1 MYKNGTKRVTTII
14 RWLARFWSL
23 VSILFFLAFVIGEG
37 MAPTH
42 ITPMEWVQLLFF
54 PFGVILGLMVA
65 WRREGLGGGLAV
77 LSLVTFYVLHYVVS
91 GDLPKGPYFALV
103 AAPGL
108 LFLLCW
114 LLASRR
120 HVQVG

>member
-1 MYKNGTKRVTTII
+1 MYENGTKRATTVL

-23 VSILFFLAFVIGEG
+23 VSMLFVLAFVIGEG
-37 MAPTH
+37 LAPIS
-42 ITPMEWVQLLFF
+42 ITPIEWVQLLLL
-54 PFGVILGLMVA
+54 PFGVIVGLMIA

-77 LSLVTFYVLHYVVS
+77 LSLVTFYALHYIVS
-91 GDLPKGPYFALV
+91 GDLPKGPYFGLV

-108 LFLLCW
+108 LFLLCG